1 MEIITCPVCGEEI
14 EPILCDD
21 SFDHHFGTQY
31 ESHLECP
38 ECETELI
45 EWDGVW
51 MTGVQYFLM
60 IHGG

>member
-1 MEIITCPVCGEEI
+1 MMEIITCPVCGEEI

-38 ECETELI
+38 
-45 EWDGVW
+45 
-51 MTGVQYFLM
+51 
-60 IHGG
+60 